1 MSKFWIIT
9 IAVVILAI
17 LIGTPVGLYF
27 LGDDESSALEK
38 LRDVAI
44 VLMVLIGIISTILL
58 TLLVGA
64 LIWLTTTIKD
74 KLVPILESLRDTA
87 NEVKDTAKQVK
98 ETTGSVSTQVKGTT
112 EFFTEGVARPMI
124 SLYGLM
130 AQARAYTK
138 VVTGKDH
145 KKGDKSVRKMARD
158 ADR

>member
-9 IAVVILAI
+9 IVVVVLAV

-44 VLMVLIGIISTILL
+44 VLMVLIGIVGTILM
-58 TLLVGA
+58 TLLIGA
-64 LIWLTTTIKD
+64 LIWLTTTIKN

-87 NEVKDTAKQVK
+87 NQVKDT
-98 ETTGSVSTQVKGTT
+98 TSTVSTQVKGTT

-124 SLYGLM
+124 SMYGLI

-145 KKGDKSVRKMARD
+145 KKGDKSVKKMAKQ
-158 ADR
+158 